1 LDLKLVLIK
10 IKCQIHLFIT
20 ELERKKKI
28 KLSQNK
34 KLHKDI
40 LISKTILTEKTNLE
54 TQPISLETQP
64 ISSESQ
70 LKKHRNFHIHNLKI
84 QFLNLLIDHNQLL
97 RIKLQ
102 VLKLDII
109 KRENLIIIKD
119 YKKHLIMC

>member
-1 LDLKLVLIK
+1 MDLKLVLIK

-54 TQPISLETQP
+54 TQQINLE
-64 ISSESQ
+64 SK
-70 LKKHRNFHIHNLKI
+70 LKKHQNFHIHNLKI
-84 QFLNLLIDHNQLL
+84 HSLNLLIEHWQQHKSNKIQ
-97 RIKLQ
+97 I
-102 VLKLDII
+102 LKLDII

-119 YKKHLIMC
+119 YKKHLKMC